1 MTGACPQPGAPEP
14 GSVSALQGNCPFC
27 RRLAAHHDL
36 IAETS
41 LCAAFYDT
49 TPLNP
54 GHALVVPR
62 RHEPDFLALTGD
74 EHGDI
79 MRMTV
84 ELRVLL
90 DRRYRPDGFNLGA
103 NVGDAAGQTIA
114 HAHLHLIP
122 RITGDVPDPRGGIRW
137 LIPERAPYWETK
149 P

>member
-1 MTGACPQPGAPEP
+1 MTDAGPQPDAPGR
-14 GSVSALQGNCPFC
+14 GSVPAIPGDCPFC
-27 RRLAAHHDL
+27 QRLAAHHGL
-36 IAETS
+36 IAATS

-79 MRMTV
+79 MRTAA
-84 ELRVLL
+84 ELRALL
-90 DRRYRPDGFNLGA
+90 DQRYRPDGFNLGV

-122 RITGDVPDPRGGIRW
+122 RFTGDVPEPRGGIRW
-137 LIPERAPYWETK
+137 LIPERAPYWDTK